1 MRGKPTH
8 LLMFLRCLLML
19 PKKRFHKSK
28 EILTGVGRG
37 ISTGREGPVAPVP
50 EPVLPFRD

>member
-1 MRGKPTH
+1 MYVEEVNINMYVEDKVSSCIIINTY
-8 LLMFLRCLLML
+8 
-19 PKKRFHKSK
+19 
-28 EILTGVGRG
+28 TGAGRG